1 MSLIDDLK
9 DKILRTPEI
18 ISAFRKIKRA
28 DFLPPEL
35 ASSADFNEPLPIGY
49 GQTNSQPFTVA
60 FMLEKLQ
67 PSPGDRI
74 LDVGCG
80 SGWTTALAA
89 EIVGKRGRIYGIE
102 IVPELK
108 KLAETNLKKYDFISS
123 GRVKIFL
130 GDGRLGLPRHAP
142 FDKIIVSAATAE
154 IPKSL
159 LQQLKIGGRM
169 ILPLGGEFRVQ
180 ALALIEKT
188 AGGKL
193 RRTDFPGFVFVPLIK
208 P

>member
-1 MSLIDDLK
+1 MSLIDDLIK

-18 ISAFRKIKRA
+18 ISAFKKIKRA
-28 DFLPPEL
+28 DFLPAEL
-35 ASSADFNEPLPIGY
+35 LSLADLNEPLSIGY

-67 PSPGDRI
+67 PKPGDRI

-130 GDGRLGLPRHAP
+130 GDGRLGLPEAAP

-154 IPKSL
+154 IPKPL
-159 LQQLKIGGRM
+159 LKQLKIGGRM

-193 RRTDFPGFVFVPLIK
+193 RQTDFPGFVFVPLI
-208 P
+208 